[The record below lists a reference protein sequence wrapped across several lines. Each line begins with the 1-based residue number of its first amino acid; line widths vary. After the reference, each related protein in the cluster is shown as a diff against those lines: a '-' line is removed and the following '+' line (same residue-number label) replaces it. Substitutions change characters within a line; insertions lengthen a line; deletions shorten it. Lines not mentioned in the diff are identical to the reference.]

1 MDLYLIF
8 AKIFG
13 MKWRYLLLL
22 LFLNFSFL
30 VIAQGPSGAFNPA
43 NVPKIGKI
51 SGIILDK
58 STAKPI
64 EYGTI
69 TLFSLKDSS
78 LVGGNI
84 SDEKGKFEISEIGF
98 GGYALRIELMGF
110 ERLVIKPIIIKPDQA
125 MQDLGKLELVPSGI
139 NLNEVVISAE
149 KAQVINSIDKQV
161 FNVEK
166 NIVSEGGTAADV
178 LQQVPSVT
186 VDIDGNVSLRGSGNI
201 TILIDGKPS
210 GLTGDRSTIL
220 SQIPANSI
228 ESIEVITNPSAKYD
242 PEGMGGIINVV
253 LKKNKKIGF
262 NGNVGI
268 TIGTRNKYNGTLSLN
283 YRNKKINIFSN
294 YNYKY
299 NQFDNRFT
307 SFRKNILSDT
317 SFGFDQIKQSQSKGN
332 NHLLKGGMDFYL
344 NDYNTIGFTA
354 TFGFNNERQLGTNY
368 NKYTDF
374 VDVAQQFET
383 RESDENNKSW
393 NIDGTIDYRKT
404 FKKMGQLLTA
414 SALYSDAPRDKK
426 EYYTE
431 RDFANG
437 SFDVAIGI
445 PFLEN
450 QFRVQKIQIGSLQ
463 SDYTHPLEKGKIE
476 TGFRSNFRLIDI
488 DLNIQELDTILN
500 QFYKNEGKSS
510 HFRYFEQIHAVY
522 GQYGN
527 TIKNFGYLI
536 GLRLEAALVK
546 GELLDSNAVNKQQY
560 YTPFPNVNLNYK
572 IKKEQEV
579 SLSYSRRVNRPGV
592 QELNPAGDYG
602 DPLNIRIGNPELKP
616 EFVNSVN
623 LGYQKNWEKAN
634 IVSSFFVMQKQ
645 NGFMRVRTVDTTSNI
660 SYVTNINLTKS
671 INYGFDFNTKFNIAK
686 WWNLNLGGTVFQSK
700 VGANVALNAFERKNT
715 SWTVKAISTM
725 TVWETMSIQIS
736 YNIQG
741 PIVIP
746 QGKIKPMQ
754 GLDIALKKD
763 FLKKKNLS
771 VNIRVTDIANTRQ
784 FAIDLEDPSFRQSFT
799 FKRETLVGYIGLNY
813 RFGEADKT
821 KMPKKGGFDQMPS
834 DVPMF

>member
-1 MDLYLIF
+1 M
-8 AKIFG
+8 
-13 MKWRYLLLL
+13 
-22 LFLNFSFL
+22 
-30 VIAQGPSGAFNPA
+30 
-43 NVPKIGKI
+43 
-51 SGIILDK
+51 
-58 STAKPI
+58 
-64 EYGTI
+64 
-69 TLFSLKDSS
+69 LK
-78 LVGGNI
+78 
-84 SDEKGKFEISEIGF
+84 
-98 GGYALRIELMGF
+98 
-110 ERLVIKPIIIKPDQA
+110 
-125 MQDLGKLELVPSGI
+125 
-139 NLNEVVISAE
+139 

-262 NGNVGI
+262 NGNVGV
-268 TIGTRNKYNGTLSLN
+268 TLGTRNKYNGTISLN
-283 YRNKKINIFSN
+283 YRNKKINFFSN
-294 YNYKY
+294 YNYRY

-317 SFGFDQIKQSQSKGN
+317 SFGFDQNKLSQSKGN

-344 NDYNTIGFTA
+344 NDYNTIGFST
-354 TFGFNNERQLGTNY
+354 TYGFNKKKQLKTNFNE
-368 NKYTDF
+368 YTDF
-374 VDVAQQFET
+374 MDVPQQFET
-383 RESDENNKSW
+383 RANDENTKSW
-393 NIDGTIDYRKT
+393 NIDGVIDYRKT
-404 FKKMGQLLTA
+404 FKKMGQSLTA
-414 SALYSDAPRDKK
+414 SALFSHAPRDKK
-426 EYYTE
+426 EFYTE

-463 SDYTHPLEKGKIE
+463 ADYVHPLKKGKIE
-476 TGFRSNFRLIDI
+476 TGYRSNIRLIDI
-488 DLNIQELDTILN
+488 NLNILELDTVVN
-500 QFYKNEGKSS
+500 QFVKSELKSS
-510 HFRYFEQIHAVY
+510 HFRYLEQIHAVY
-522 GQYGN
+522 GQYSN
-527 TIKNFGYLI
+527 TIKKFGYQV

-560 YTPFPNVNLNYK
+560 YTPFPTLNMNYK
-572 IKKEQEV
+572 LKKDQEV
-579 SLSYSRRVNRPGV
+579 SLGYSRRVNRPGV

-602 DPLNIRIGNPELKP
+602 DPLNIRIGNPKLKP
-616 EFVNSVN
+616 EFINSIN
-623 LGYQKNWEKAN
+623 AGYQKNWEKAN
-634 IVSSFFVMQKQ
+634 IVASLFMMQKQ

-671 INYGFDFNTKFNIAK
+671 INYGLDFNSKFNIAK

-700 VGANVALNAFERKNT
+700 VAANVALNAFERKNT
-715 SWTVKAISTM
+715 SWTIKAISTM
-725 TVWETMSIQIS
+725 TVWDNMSIQFS
-736 YNIQG
+736 YNVQG

-746 QGKIKPMQ
+746 QGKIKLVQ
-754 GLDIALKKD
+754 GLDIAVKKD

-771 VNIRVTDIANTRQ
+771 VNIRVTDVFDTRQ
-784 FAIDLEDPSFRQSFT
+784 FAIDLEAVFF
-799 FKRETLVGYIGLNY
+799 
-813 RFGEADKT
+813 
-821 KMPKKGGFDQMPS
+821 
-834 DVPMF
+834 